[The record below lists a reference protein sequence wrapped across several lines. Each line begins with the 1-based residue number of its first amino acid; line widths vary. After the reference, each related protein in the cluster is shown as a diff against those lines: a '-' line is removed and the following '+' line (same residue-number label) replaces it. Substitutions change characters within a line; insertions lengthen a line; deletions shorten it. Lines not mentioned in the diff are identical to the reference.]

1 MRPRTFT
8 LTRSKPPAWRAR
20 RSRAAGLALL
30 ELIVVLA
37 LLALL
42 VSFAFALGRP
52 SHARRAASA
61 MRTAILWART
71 EAMWGGVAVSVTEAT
86 SGQGVVVRTAPDPA
100 NPCAAGTVLTRV
112 LLAEFPGVRL
122 EAGLPRGLVW
132 LPSGSGRS
140 CAGGGV
146 ISGTMV
152 LADGRASVR
161 LIISAL
167 GRVRLEAP

>member
-1 MRPRTFT
+1 
-8 LTRSKPPAWRAR
+8 
-20 RSRAAGLALL
+20 
-30 ELIVVLA
+30 
-37 LLALL
+37 
-42 VSFAFALGRP
+42 
-52 SHARRAASA
+52 

-86 SGQGVVVRTAPDPA
+86 SGQGVVVRTATDPA
-100 NPCAAGTVLTRV
+100 NPCTAGTVLTRV

>member
-1 MRPRTFT
+1 
-8 LTRSKPPAWRAR
+8 
-20 RSRAAGLALL
+20 
-30 ELIVVLA
+30 
-37 LLALL
+37 
-42 VSFAFALGRP
+42 
-52 SHARRAASA
+52 